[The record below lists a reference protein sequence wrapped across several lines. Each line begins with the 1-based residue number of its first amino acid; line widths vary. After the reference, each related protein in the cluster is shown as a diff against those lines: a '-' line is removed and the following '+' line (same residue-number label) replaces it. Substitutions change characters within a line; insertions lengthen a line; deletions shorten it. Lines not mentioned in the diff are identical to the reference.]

1 MSERIKGK
9 WKRTTTTHSLK
20 RYENVQIRI
29 IVFNSSHH
37 FIDTNV
43 GLVTIKYIL
52 KTNRNVCN
60 ITQISMKRLN
70 QDHSTNSLPHK
81 TCVNHDIS

>member
-60 ITQISMKRLN
+60 ITQISMKLKN